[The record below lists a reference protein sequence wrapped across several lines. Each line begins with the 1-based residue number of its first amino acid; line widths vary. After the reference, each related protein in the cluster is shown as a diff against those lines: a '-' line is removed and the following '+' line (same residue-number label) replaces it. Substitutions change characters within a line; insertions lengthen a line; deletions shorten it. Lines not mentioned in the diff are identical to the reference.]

1 MQSTR
6 TQSGF
11 SLLEVVLVIA
21 ISAVVAAFAVLSMRE
36 AIRKQKAERAL
47 QDVLAMTRGARQL
60 AIDKRRV
67 FMVTYSTGPS
77 QMVLTVTAPS
87 NSSGGCAAA
96 TSPWPDSGAQAPTP
110 VLGNYDFSYVTG
122 APNTSTTS
130 PDGLGAGKT
139 SAIYFTSTA
148 SPSSVCFY
156 PDGSARDANNAFTSG
171 VIYLA
176 PTTAAENYTNVRLN
190 NMRAMTIFGPTGRI
204 SGWRLDQ
211 TSSGLQWKMW

>member
-1 MQSTR
+1 MQRTR
-6 TQSGF
+6 TQRGF
-11 SLLEVVLVIA
+11 SLLEVVIVIV
-21 ISAVVAAFAVLSMRE
+21 IGTVVAAFAILGMRE
-36 AIRKQKAERAL
+36 AVRKQKAERAL

-77 QMVLTVTAPS
+77 QMVLTVTAPT

-96 TSPWPDSGAQAPTP
+96 TSPWPDSGAAPATP
-110 VLGNYDFSYVTG
+110 VIGNYDFSYVTG
-122 APNTSTTS
+122 APNTASTS

-156 PDGSARDANNAFTSG
+156 PDGSARDSNNAFTNG

-176 PTTAAENYTNVRLN
+176 PTTAAETNTTVRLN
-190 NMRAMTIFGPTGRI
+190 NMRAMTIFGATGRI
-204 SGWRLDQ
+204 SGWRLNQ
-211 TSSGLQWKMW
+211 ASSGLQWKMW